1 MFKLIPQMIS
11 LRVGIN
17 LQLTVKAQISV
28 QNIRAHPKKL
38 SVNLGF
44 NLQQQANAQGVFL

>member
-1 MFKLIPQMIS
+1 MKREKFTDEIP
-11 LRVGIN
+11 N
-17 LQLTVKAQISV
+17 L
-28 QNIRAHPKKL
+28 PKKL